1 MSVPMPPPTTESTGP
16 KSWAVSPLSTAPNSL
31 DELMNTRSTALT
43 RQPLDPLSVSELD
56 DRIATLEAEIDRVK
70 AHRAAATSHKAIADA
85 LFKKG

>member
-1 MSVPMPPPTTESTGP
+1 MDDDDLPRRRDDV
-16 KSWAVSPLSTAPNSL
+16 L
-31 DELMNTRSTALT
+31 TALT

-56 DRIATLEAEIDRVK
+56 DRIATLEAEIERVK

>member
-1 MSVPMPPPTTESTGP
+1 MDDDDLPRRRDDV
-16 KSWAVSPLSTAPNSL
+16 L
-31 DELMNTRSTALT
+31 TALT

-56 DRIATLEAEIDRVK
+56 DRIATLESEIERVK